1 MIRILS
7 WVSVVLIPLGL
18 VPLAWMTLLAAG
30 YCEFDCGTLGTW
42 AINGLIA
49 ACVLLLLAWIVLLVA
64 MIRRR
69 VGLWVAVVAGLADLL
84 LLVLLGISAWTFW
97 SA

>member
-1 MIRILS
+1 MTR
-7 WVSVVLIPLGL
+7 VLTWISIIWIPLGL

-49 ACVLLLLAWIVLLVA
+49 SCVLLLLAWLIVLVA

-69 VGLWVAVVAGLADLL
+69 VGRRTAIMAGLADLL
-84 LLVLLGISAWTFW
+84 LLVLVGISLWTF
-97 SA
+97 AGV